1 MKLKRGYWFIILFT
15 ILYVLAFLI
24 YYLSIKNYEFLW
36 YILVLVFFFC
46 LIFFT
51 LKKTKFDY
59 WILWGLSIWGFLHM
73 CGGGLIVNGDVLYN
87 LKIFH
92 LFDIGDTFVLKFD
105 QLVHLYGFFV
115 TSLVAFDVLKKQIKS
130 NTNWN
135 LIFIVSA
142 LISMGLGAVNELIE
156 FIATVT
162 IKSVNVGGYYNTSLN
177 IVFNTI
183 GAFLAIIFMRK
194 RKNAKKQNKRKQY

>member
-15 ILYVLAFLI
+15 ILYMLAFLI